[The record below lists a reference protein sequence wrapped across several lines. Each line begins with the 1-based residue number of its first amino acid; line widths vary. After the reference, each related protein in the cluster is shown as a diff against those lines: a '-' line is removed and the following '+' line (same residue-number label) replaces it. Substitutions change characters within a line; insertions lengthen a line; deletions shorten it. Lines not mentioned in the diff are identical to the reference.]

1 MLDPLVVAAAV
12 GVVGSVTAGP
22 AMGYGL
28 EFLPRQWR
36 KSAAWALVA
45 AALLA
50 AILADV
56 VFAGPVGG
64 AFVYVLAAL
73 PGIVAF
79 LAFRTILASLFVSLL
94 PFYLVIGEL
103 TRSRTAH
110 TPAMAVDRLVPLQ
123 PEWMLVYGS
132 LYVFVACLPA
142 LVVRQGALF
151 RRATQAYLA
160 VMMISYLGFLWYPTV
175 APRPDIVAADDFAA
189 WSLRGLYGIDPPHGC
204 FPSLHVAY
212 SFVSALTCYRVHRG
226 VGIAAAM
233 WAALIGVSTLFVKQ
247 HYAIDV
253 IAGVLLAWAAYVIFL
268 QRFPRE
274 EVGEADLRRAP
285 RRALGI
291 IPIYVVMIAG
301 FWVAYVLDW

>member
-12 GVVGSVTAGP
+12 GVVGSLTAGP
-22 AMGYGL
+22 AVAYGL
-28 EFLPRQWR
+28 DFLPLRWRQ
-36 KSAAWALVA
+36 STAWSLVA
-45 AALLA
+45 VALLA
-50 AILADV
+50 AVLADV
-56 VFAGPVGG
+56 IFAGPVGG

-103 TRSRTAH
+103 TRGQTAYA
-110 TPAMAVDRLVPLQ
+110 PAIAVDRLVPLQ
-123 PEWMLVYGS
+123 PVWMLVYGS
-132 LYVFVACLPA
+132 LYVFIACLPA
-142 LVVRQGALF
+142 LVVRQAALF
-151 RRATQAYLA
+151 RRAVQAYLA
-160 VMMISYLGFLWYPTV
+160 VMIVSYLGFLLYPTI
-175 APRPDIVAADDFAA
+175 APRPDGVAAGGFAA
-189 WSLRGLYGIDPPHGC
+189 WSLRGLYDIDPPHGC

-226 VGIAAAM
+226 VGIAAAL
-233 WAALIGVSTLFVKQ
+233 WAAMIGVSTVFVKQ

-253 IAGVLLAWAAYVIFL
+253 VAGVLLAWAAYAIFL

-274 EVGEADLRRAP
+274 EVGEADLRLAP

-291 IPIYVVMIAG
+291 IPIYVVMVAC
-301 FWVAYVLDW
+301 FWVAYLVDG

>member
-1 MLDPLVVAAAV
+1 MLDPLVVAAAA
-12 GVVGSVTAGP
+12 GVVGSVSAGP
-22 AMGYGL
+22 AVAFGL
-28 EFLPRQWR
+28 EYLPGRWR
-36 KSAAWALVA
+36 KPTAWSLVA
-45 AALLA
+45 VALLA
-50 AILADV
+50 AVLADV
-56 VFAGPVGG
+56 ILAGPVGG
-64 AFVYVLAAL
+64 GFVYVLAAL
-73 PGIVAF
+73 PGILAF

-103 TRSRTAH
+103 TRGRIVH

-132 LYVFVACLPA
+132 LYVFIACLPA
-142 LVVRQGALF
+142 LVVRQADLF
-151 RRATQAYLA
+151 RRATQAYLT
-160 VMMISYLGFLWYPTV
+160 VMIVSYLGFLWYPTV
-175 APRPDIVAADDFAA
+175 APRPENVAAGGFAA

-253 IAGVLLAWAAYVIFL
+253 IAGVLLAWAAYAIFL

-274 EVGEADLRRAP
+274 EVGEADLHRAL

-291 IPIYVVMIAG
+291 IPIYAVMAAG
-301 FWVAYVLDW
+301 FWVAYLLDG

>member
-22 AMGYGL
+22 AVAYGL
-28 EFLPRQWR
+28 DFLPLQWR
-36 KSAAWALVA
+36 KSMAWSLVA
-45 AALLA
+45 GALLA

-56 VFAGPVGG
+56 IFAGPVGG
-64 AFVYVLAAL
+64 AFVYALAAL
-73 PGIVAF
+73 PGVVAF

-103 TRSRTAH
+103 TRGQAAH
-110 TPAMAVDRLVPLQ
+110 APAIAVDRMVPLQ
-123 PEWMLVYGS
+123 PEWMLAYGS
-132 LYVFVACLPA
+132 LYVFISCLPA
-142 LVVRQGALF
+142 LVVRQADLF

-160 VMMISYLGFLWYPTV
+160 VMIVSYLGFLLYPTV
-175 APRPDIVAADDFAA
+175 APRPERIVASGFAA
-189 WSLRGLYGIDPPHGC
+189 WSLRGLYDIDPPHGC

-233 WAALIGVSTLFVKQ
+233 WAALIGVSTMFVKQ

-253 IAGVLLAWAAYVIFL
+253 VAGVLLAWAAYVIFL
-268 QRFPRE
+268 RRFPRQ
-274 EVGEADLRRAP
+274 EVREADLRRAP
-285 RRALGI
+285 RRAVGI
-291 IPIYVVMIAG
+291 IPIYVVVVAG
-301 FWVAYVLDW
+301 VWVAYLLDG